1 MGPQLPLL
9 VVALAGCLLPVPGC
23 IICEPSIAAGLKNL
37 ETDYL
42 PDHLPPEA
50 HKSLMKRVKDAVR
63 DFKELPKDEET
74 YMGAVDEPTLRK
86 ASWSFLMDLK
96 RITDT
101 EVKGELFVKELF
113 WMLHLQKE
121 SFANYSAQFLNEF
134 YCPNKCGLMLQ
145 TLIWCNNC
153 EKEVHACRKSKD
165 CGERQV
171 EVQQMQ
177 DMILDCELNW
187 HRASQGLTDYSFYRV
202 WENKTETLVSK
213 GKDPILAKPMV
224 GPEDAGTYRCE
235 LGTVNNSPATII
247 HFHVKVLPRTIQE
260 ETMPLTITAP
270 GVITTILHQAPN
282 TDKMLKRHLIWLLIS
297 GIAVVTAGIATVI
310 FFLRPRKDPES

>member
-1 MGPQLPLL
+1 MGPQCPLL
-9 VVALAGCLLPVPGC
+9 VVALASCLLPAPGC
-23 IICEPSIAAGLKNL
+23 IICEPSVVAGLKSL
-37 ETDYL
+37 MTDYL
-42 PDHLPPEA
+42 PNHLPPEA
-50 HKSLMKRVKDAVR
+50 QESLMKRVEAAVR
-63 DFKELPKDEET
+63 DFKELPKDDET
-74 YMGAVDEPTLRK
+74 YMGAVDEPTLQK

-96 RITDT
+96 RIMDT
-101 EVKGELFVKELF
+101 GVEGELFIKELF

-121 SFANYSAQFLNEF
+121 SFAHQSAHFLREF

-171 EVQQMQ
+171 EVQQME

-213 GKDPILAKPMV
+213 GKEPTLAKPMV

-235 LGTVNNSPATII
+235 LGTVKKSPATII
-247 HFHVKVLPRTIQE
+247 HFRVKVLPRRIQE
-260 ETMPLTITAP
+260 EALPQTTTAP
-270 GVITTILHQAPN
+270 GVITTIHQPPYP
-282 TDKMLKRHLIWLLIS
+282 DKMLKRHLIWLLIS
-297 GIAVVTAGIATVI
+297 GIAVVTAGTATVI
-310 FFLRPRKDPES
+310 FFLRPRKERDS